1 MRIVIVM
8 FSALFISPLFADV
21 VHVYER
27 TSAGGSVV
35 QIADKTLETGRSY
48 LTSAAPTKS
57 GYIFTHWEISTTQ
70 EFEPRDA
77 WGRAY
82 DAAPYKLY
90 ETTTLTAHYLAN
102 SVDADSDGIADGYE
116 YYWYG
121 DLSKSASDDT
131 DGDGYTFAEEI
142 AKGFNPL
149 FPERHDDGPVV
160 YVDGAEWLYNPNGY
174 APYVLRSEP
183 EGLLF
188 ETLTGYKRP
197 GETIGTK
204 ETKGTYGTK
213 ETSFAY
219 WSVNGT
225 RQADAWGRALDSVTL
240 AMPSN
245 AIEIIAVCE
254 TDYNMR
260 QSLYWYGNATTAM
273 DSDTDGDG
281 KTFAE
286 EIAAG
291 TNPLMPERHEAG
303 PVTYVDG
310 ELWQYNPYNLQAYT
324 IKSDPEGVLFE
335 TVSDY
340 KRVGEALSSSVAY
353 VASVACVSSSTFA
366 YWEIDGVAQ
375 RDAWGRAVDDVSLRM
390 PTNAITIVAKTESDY
405 NARQSLYWYGNAT
418 TAMDSDTDGD
428 GKTFAEELAAGTNPL
443 MAERHEDGP
452 VTYADTTQHELNLQ
466 VYEQIT
472 GFVIDGKYTTL
483 SFEGEA
489 TPYITDINGDGLWDI
504 VVVVNKSLSSLSSL
518 VSLETNVWLNVG
530 SLGNP
535 EFKTADGGLI
545 ETALPR
551 SLDMLAGLTLD
562 VEPVGA
568 LSATTNG
575 NVLLVSDT
583 DGRIWYYLST
593 TTPNTYTLQH
603 KVWGGSFDGFA
614 SGLML
619 AAVDWE
625 DDGDLDCLCGTAD
638 GKLILLRNPKVGRPT
653 NVAAF
658 AGADNVLLTWDP
670 NQQSRIRGYK
680 VYRREGTQATEETQA
695 TDDGFVALVPQVA
708 YVPYTTALPT
718 YRDANLAAGD
728 YSYAVSSVSR
738 FYTAGNSTPTVSES
752 MRTAAVTASVG
763 QVKFFWNDVNC
774 KLGDK
779 AEVMLSIENSLNYDV
794 AGKSQTVT
802 FDPKYLD
809 FVKVEKTGLTENLDI
824 TENCVGGQLTLT
836 INSGV
841 LAAGSG
847 KFFTLVFNALKAGET
862 TVGGATV
869 TIEEETGDPTEVPRY
884 SLGDIDGD
892 GHLTEMDIRL
902 LAKLKSAAGRKW
914 SASQLKAGD
923 FNGNGKLDDADYQA
937 LRKLLKEKGVIK

>member
-1 MRIVIVM
+1 MIARERKETKATEATKATRLGFASGV
-8 FSALFISPLFADV
+8 AGGCRLGLFCLIGLFCRFGLFADV

-27 TSAGGSVV
+27 TSTGEL
-35 QIADKTLETGRSY
+35 IADTTLETGRSY

-70 EFEPRDA
+70 EFESRDA

-102 SVDADSDGIADGYE
+102 SVDTDGDGIADGYE

-149 FPERHDDGPVV
+149 FSERHVDGPVA
-160 YVDGAEWLYNPNGY
+160 YVDGEEWLYNPNGY

-197 GETIGTK
+197 GETIGT
-204 ETKGTYGTK
+204 EGTYGTK
-213 ETSFAY
+213 ETVFAY
-219 WSVNGT
+219 WQVNGV

-254 TDYNMR
+254 TDYN
-260 QSLYWYGNATTAM
+260 
-273 DSDTDGDG
+273 
-281 KTFAE
+281 
-286 EIAAG
+286 
-291 TNPLMPERHEAG
+291 
-303 PVTYVDG
+303 
-310 ELWQYNPYNLQAYT
+310 
-324 IKSDPEGVLFE
+324 
-335 TVSDY
+335 
-340 KRVGEALSSSVAY
+340 
-353 VASVACVSSSTFA
+353 
-366 YWEIDGVAQ
+366 
-375 RDAWGRAVDDVSLRM
+375 
-390 PTNAITIVAKTESDY
+390 
-405 NARQSLYWYGNAT
+405 ARQSLYWYGNTT

-452 VTYADTTQHELNLQ
+452 VTYADTPQHELNLQ

-504 VVVVNKSLSSLSSL
+504 VMVWEK
-518 VSLETNVWLNVG
+518 ETQGTEGTKGTNVWLNVG

-535 EFKTADGGLI
+535 EFKTVDGGFI

-551 SLDMLAGLTLD
+551 SLDMLAGLNLD

-575 NVLLVSDT
+575 TTLLVSDT
-583 DGRIWYYLST
+583 DGRIWLYEKGT
-593 TTPNTYTLQH
+593 QGTEETPGTAAAYTLAH
-603 KVWGGSFDGFA
+603 KVWGGSFAGFA
-614 SGLML
+614 EGLML

-625 DDGDLDCLCGTAD
+625 DDGDLDCLCGTSD
-638 GKLILLRNPKVGRPT
+638 GKLMLLRNPKVGRPT

-680 VYRREGTQATEETQA
+680 VYRREGTQGTEETQA

-774 KLGDK
+774 KLGEK

-802 FDPKYLD
+802 FDPEYLD

-824 TENCVGGQLTLT
+824 TENCVGGQLTIS

-847 KFFTLVFNALKAGET
+847 KFVTLVFNALKAGET

-914 SASQLKAGD
+914 TASQLKAGD
-923 FNGNGKLDDADYQA
+923 FNGNGTLDNADYQA